1 MYAKLSQIYWFYL
14 INMID
19 MTTNYSVILR
29 NMSKQYF
36 NLLLIVMGFVLCSNQ
51 CNNCVHPKICK
62 LYNRTSD
69 TIYVG
74 GYWAVSSEELDTFNP
89 KYIFVMQNGSSLEKI
104 SPGGSYSLWFPYWDD
119 YKTADENRSFLNQLL
134 IKFIVYNKSTFES
147 YSIDEIVSNNIVD
160 YQYMMSYSDIKNDA
174 FEINFSGI

>member
-51 CNNCVHPKICK
+51 CNIQSNFRYYICGW
-62 LYNRTSD
+62 LL
-69 TIYVG
+69 G
-74 GYWAVSSEELDTFNP
+74 G
-89 KYIFVMQNGSSLEKI
+89 FVRRIGYFQS
-104 SPGGSYSLWFPYWDD
+104 
-119 YKTADENRSFLNQLL
+119 
-134 IKFIVYNKSTFES
+134 
-147 YSIDEIVSNNIVD
+147 
-160 YQYMMSYSDIKNDA
+160 
-174 FEINFSGI
+174 